1 MIAAANVEELH
12 MDIYTKYDDLSQ
24 RLQQVAKYVIE
35 KPESIAFD
43 SVSEIARHA
52 DVPPSTLTRFA
63 HAFHYRG
70 FNDIKKVFRINL
82 AEQTESYTPYSGLV
96 TGADHDEK
104 TETPANIL
112 AQLAKANLN
121 ALEDLNVQIE
131 HDTLQAAVTLLNE
144 ANSIYVVGFGQSFGL
159 ASYLVYALRRIDR
172 RVFLVDGL
180 GAIYQQQM
188 QTIHRGD
195 VVVIISSEPYSDESV
210 MVSEV
215 VSEKNVKKIAI
226 TDSQVSPIA
235 TNSDACFVIKESQL
249 EQYRTLSATQCL
261 IQSFVVALIYN
272 PTEETRVD
280 ILDI

>member
-1 MIAAANVEELH
+1 MNAATSVTDLQR
-12 MDIYTKYDDLSQ
+12 DIYTKYEDLSQ

-35 KPESIAFD
+35 KPQSIAFD
-43 SVSEIARHA
+43 SVSEIARNA

-82 AEQTESYTPYSGLV
+82 AEQTESYAPYARLV
-96 TGADHDEK
+96 TGSNDDEN

-112 AQLAKANLN
+112 ARLAKANISS
-121 ALEDLNVQIE
+121 LEDLNVQIE
-131 HDTLQAAVTLLNE
+131 HDTLQVAVTLLNE
-144 ANSIYVVGFGQSFGL
+144 ANSIYVVGFGQSFGM
-159 ASYLVYALRRIDR
+159 ASYLVYALRRIDQ

-180 GAIYQQQM
+180 GAIYLQQM

-210 MVSEV
+210 MVSEAV
-215 VSEKNVKKIAI
+215 TEKNVKKIAI

-235 TNSDACFVIKESQL
+235 TNSDACFVMKESQL
-249 EQYRTLSATQCL
+249 EKYRTLSATQCL
-261 IQSFVVALIYN
+261 IQSLVVALIYN
-272 PTEETRVD
+272 TNEETQVD
-280 ILDI
+280 ALDI